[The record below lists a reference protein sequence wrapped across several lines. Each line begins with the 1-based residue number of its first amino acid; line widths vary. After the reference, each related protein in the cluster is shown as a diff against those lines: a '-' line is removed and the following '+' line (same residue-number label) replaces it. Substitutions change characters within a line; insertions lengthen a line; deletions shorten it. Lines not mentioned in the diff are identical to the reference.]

1 MDMVCVY
8 LQNSGY
14 RVRVTRIGCLVL
26 FGCLTGSCSDTSGP
40 ATPPATPSD
49 LEATAIAP
57 RAIQLTWTHTGGEVD
72 LFRIE
77 RRHVGPQGPAPFAEH
92 ATVPGDARSYIDADL
107 QEATQYDYRL
117 RACRRDACSL
127 RTLTVIA
134 STNNPL
140 RALADRADDVS
151 GPQIRVM
158 YVVASDGSDRVLDT
172 DGTLARSVDSFH
184 AWFQQRSGG
193 HTLRFDRTADVLDIG
208 FFRLPIATAEM
219 ANAGAF
225 VVSEID
231 RLMGEAG
238 LLAPDKIYLVYY
250 DGTSR
255 HACGG
260 AAWPPNVPGQVAAMY
275 LQAQPSGGSC
285 ATSFVS
291 SPTSP
296 PGYWEF
302 AALHDLLHTFGIVSR
317 SAPHHQDEYPAH
329 VPEQNDL
336 MFTGTGSWMIGPTM
350 IIDVG
355 NDDYFGDDVSAS
367 LASLD
372 TSPYVD
378 PPPVAITAPRAI
390 QHELNVLEAASLRER
405 FSRLPLHPPFPT
417 TRQSLH

>member
-1 MDMVCVY
+1 MVCVY
-8 LQNSGY
+8 LQNSRY
-14 RVRVTRIGCLVL
+14 CSRVTR
-26 FGCLTGSCSDTSGP
+26 FGCLAAFGWLAGSCSDTGGP
-40 ATPPATPSD
+40 VTPPATPSD
-49 LEATAIAP
+49 VEAATIGP
-57 RAIQLTWTHTGGEVD
+57 RTIQITWTHTGGEAD

-77 RRHVGPQGPAPFAEH
+77 RRHVGPQGPAQFAEH
-92 ATVPGDARSYIDADL
+92 AAVPGDARAYLDADL
-107 QEATQYDYRL
+107 QEATQYDYRM
-117 RACRRDACSL
+117 RACRRDVCST
-127 RTLTVIA
+127 RSGSTTA
-134 STNNPL
+134 STDNPL
-140 RALADRADDVS
+140 RAVTDRTDDV
-151 GPQIRVM
+151 GGAQIRVM
-158 YVVASDGSDRVLDT
+158 YVVPRDGFDRVLDT
-172 DGTLARSVDSFH
+172 DGTLARSVASFH

-193 HTLRFDRTADVLDIG
+193 YALRFDRSGDALDIG
-208 FFRLPIATAEM
+208 FFRLPRTTAEM
-219 ANAGAF
+219 ADAGAF

-238 LLAPDKIYLVYY
+238 LLSPNKIYLVYY

-329 VPEQNDL
+329 VPENNDL
-336 MFTGTGSWMIGPTM
+336 MFTGTGSWMIGPSM

-355 NDDYFGDDVSAS
+355 NDDYFGDDVGAS

-372 TSPYVD
+372 ATPYVAA
-378 PPPVAITAPRAI
+378 PPVAIIAPRVI
-390 QHELNVLEAASLRER
+390 QREMSILEAASVREMFR
-405 FSRLPLHPPFPT
+405 RLPMHAPFP
-417 TRQSLH
+417 R

>member
-1 MDMVCVY
+1 MFMLDMVCVY
-8 LQNSGY
+8 LQNSRY
-14 RVRVTRIGCLVL
+14 RGGVTRIGCLAL
-26 FGCLTGSCSDTSGP
+26 FGWLGGSCSDTGGP

-49 LEATAIAP
+49 LEATAIGP
-57 RAIQLTWTHTGGEVD
+57 RAIQVTWTHTGGEVD

-77 RRHVGPQGPAPFAEH
+77 RRHVGPQGPSQFAEH
-92 ATVPGDARSYIDADL
+92 AAVPGDARSYLDADL
-107 QEATQYDYRL
+107 QEATQYDYRT
-117 RACRRDACSL
+117 RACRRDVCST
-127 RTLTVIA
+127 RSQSATA
-134 STNNPL
+134 STENPL
-140 RALADRADDVS
+140 RAFADRADDVI
-151 GPQIRVM
+151 GAQIRVM
-158 YVVASDGSDRVLDT
+158 YVVPRDGFDRVLDT
-172 DGTLARSVDSFH
+172 DGTLGRSVASFH

-193 HTLRFDRTADVLDIG
+193 YTLRFDRSGGSLDIG
-208 FFRLPIATAEM
+208 FFRLPLTTAEM

-238 LLAPDKIYLVYY
+238 LLASNKIYLVYY

-260 AAWPPNVPGQVAAMY
+260 VAWPPNVPGQVAAMY

-317 SAPHHQDEYPAH
+317 SAPHHQDAYPAH
-329 VPEQNDL
+329 VPENDDL
-336 MFTGTGSWMIGPTM
+336 MFTGTGPWMIGPTM
-350 IIDVG
+350 TIDIG

-378 PPPVAITAPRAI
+378 PPPVAITAPRAL
-390 QHELNVLEAASLRER
+390 QRELNVLEAASLREK
-405 FSRLPLHPPFPT
+405 FSRLPMHPSFP
-417 TRQSLH
+417 R